1 MKESLNKLIVL
12 LLISITFVSCELV
25 DTPIEPEDP
34 IPTRNI
40 RYVVQMTSSS
50 NNSSPVINY
59 TNNLGGTT
67 ELRASSLDL
76 IVAIDSGSVINLS
89 ASCSGFYSP
98 ITRNAFASADIKIFL
113 ADSLLADSLNSQSSS
128 FGNVNAS
135 ASLTTTID

>member
-1 MKESLNKLIVL
+1 MKELLNKLIFL
-12 LLISITFVSCELV
+12 FLISIAFLSCELV
-25 DTPIEPEDP
+25 DTPIEPDDP

-40 RYVVQMTSSS
+40 RYVVGMTSSS

-59 TNNLGGTT
+59 TNNIGGTT

-76 IVAIDSGSVINLS
+76 TVAIDSGSVINLS

-98 ITRNAFASADIKIFL
+98 ITRNAFASVDIKIFL
-113 ADSLLADSLNSQSSS
+113 ADSLLADSLNSQSST

-135 ASLTTTID
+135 ATLTIQVD